1 MKIGILTHPL
11 GTNYGGLLQ
20 NFALQKVLVD
30 LGHSPVTL
38 DYIHHDSTKVKIFSV
53 AKRLVRNLAGERVP
67 VRVWPTGREAKI
79 ISQYSDIFIKSHI
92 NTTRQVDFSELSKL
106 KDEHFDALVVG
117 SDQVWRGDR
126 GHVERYFFSDF
137 TDVAVP
143 KIAYAA
149 SMGVDF
155 WSFSDAD
162 TRRCKELAKGFR
174 AISVREDSAAKLCKE
189 HLDIDALC
197 VLDPTLMVDKKTYEA
212 LTDSI
217 PACGKHQM
225 MVYILDKSREKMETV
240 EKAADYLGLEP
251 HTVMADAHFYEVGPK
266 HLSRCV
272 FPPVESWIAGFRDA
286 QFVVT
291 DSFHG
296 MVFSV
301 IFNKPFVVIA
311 NNRRGRGRFLSFL
324 GLLGLQDRLVDK
336 WDEASKILNIPI
348 DYNAVNQV
356 VRQNQTSSLE
366 FLKENLK

>member
-53 AKRLVRNLAGERVP
+53 AKRLVRNLAGEKVP
-67 VRVWPTGREAKI
+67 VRVWPTGREAKT
-79 ISQYSDIFIKSHI
+79 ISQYTDIFIKSHI

-126 GHVERYFFSDF
+126 GHIERYFFGDF

-162 TRRCKELAKGFR
+162 TQRCKELVKGFR

-189 HLDIDALC
+189 HLGIDALC

-266 HLSRCV
+266 HLNRCV
-272 FPPVESWIAGFRDA
+272 FPPVESWIAGFRDT

-311 NNRRGRGRFLSFL
+311 NNRRGRSRFLSFL

-336 WDEASKILNIPI
+336 WDEARRILNIPI

-356 VRQNQTSSLE
+356 VRQNQASSLE